1 MTTPAERR
9 HPLHAVRVQID
20 HHSIP
25 HIEPLRMMV
34 HRFRHQRHPRYVPKR
49 RHKILALEFPVQ
61 FAVHQAPSLHLLQPF
76 LHFRITQFLRRH
88 RLSFHPSNTSPLC
101 TAVRVLGELANGPR
115 VRHDPEGVG
124 SGLSAG
130 IPMETQARPAMWKTL
145 LAFAIIYFVWG
156 STFLAIRVGVH
167 EVPPLLFAAMR
178 FLFAGIV
185 LYGWMIA
192 RGERSPTARQW
203 TSVSLLAVLIF
214 VLDYGSLFWAEQRV
228 PSGIAAV
235 MLAMLMAPWLRL
247 SGSPID
253 TLGAA
258 ALIFASVSWSIAST
272 LSRKLALPASK
283 VMSSGAQ
290 MLAGGVFL
298 TLTAA
303 ALGEFHNFHPTTV
316 SREVWLSLL
325 YLIVAGS
332 IIGFTAYVWLLH
344 HESPTKVGTY
354 AYVNP
359 IVAVLVG
366 YFLGGE
372 PLALRT
378 IVGTALI
385 LVSVLA
391 ITTMPA
397 KKPAVESLLSE
408 AQEVAGS

>member
-1 MTTPAERR
+1 
-9 HPLHAVRVQID
+9 
-20 HHSIP
+20 
-25 HIEPLRMMV
+25 
-34 HRFRHQRHPRYVPKR
+34 
-49 RHKILALEFPVQ
+49 
-61 FAVHQAPSLHLLQPF
+61 
-76 LHFRITQFLRRH
+76 
-88 RLSFHPSNTSPLC
+88 
-101 TAVRVLGELANGPR
+101 
-115 VRHDPEGVG
+115 
-124 SGLSAG
+124 
-130 IPMETQARPAMWKTL
+130 METQPRPAMWKTL

-192 RGERSPTARQW
+192 RGERSPTPRQW

-235 MLAMLMAPWLRL
+235 MLATIPAFMALSEVVFLKTQRLTLRLGTALVIGIVGVAMLMAPWLRL
-247 SGSPID
+247 SGAPID

-298 TLTAA
+298 TLTAT
-303 ALGEFHNFHPTTV
+303 ALGEFQNFHPTTV

-359 IVAVLVG
+359 VVAVLVG

-372 PLALRT
+372 ALGART
-378 IVGTALI
+378 ILGTLLVLI
-385 LVSVLA
+385 SVVV
-391 ITTMPA
+391 IRSTA
-397 KKPAVESLLSE
+397 KKEAESEPPVKPADSGYRRPASE
-408 AQEVAGS
+408 TEPV